1 LRWINAAPAKS
12 VQIKTMDRF
21 IKPQTLPS
29 TPQAQ
34 PDTVRGTAAIEV
46 ATVVAAW
53 PTGVSPLAQ
62 AVGACQRRDAC
73 DVDWLARAPNSII
86 VPPAF

>member
-1 LRWINAAPAKS
+1 
-12 VQIKTMDRF
+12 MDQL
-21 IKPQTLPS
+21 IKPQKLPS
-29 TPQAQ
+29 APKAQ
-34 PDTVRGTAAIEV
+34 PDTVRGTATGQLGL

-62 AVGACQRRDAC
+62 AVGACQRRDTLE
-73 DVDWLARAPNSII
+73 VDWLARAPNSII

>member
-1 LRWINAAPAKS
+1 LRWINAASAKS
-12 VQIKTMDRF
+12 VQTKTMDRF
-21 IKPQTLPS
+21 IKPLKLRS
-29 TPQAQ
+29 APQAQ
-34 PDTVRGTAAIEV
+34 PDTVRRTAAIEV

-62 AVGACQRRDAC
+62 AVGACQRRDIC

>member
-1 LRWINAAPAKS
+1 
-12 VQIKTMDRF
+12 MDRL
-21 IKPQTLPS
+21 IKPQELPS
-29 TPQAQ
+29 ALQAQ
-34 PDTVRGTAAIEV
+34 PDTVRGTAVIEM

-62 AVGACQRRDAC
+62 AVGACHRRDIC